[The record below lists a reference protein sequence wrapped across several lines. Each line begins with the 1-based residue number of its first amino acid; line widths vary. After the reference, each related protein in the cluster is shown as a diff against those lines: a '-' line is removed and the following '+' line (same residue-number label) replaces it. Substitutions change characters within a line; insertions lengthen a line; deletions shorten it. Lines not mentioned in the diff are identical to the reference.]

1 MALNF
6 LAGHFF
12 CFNPR
17 LPCGRRLTKTI
28 ITAVGTGFNPRL
40 PCGRRLD
47 LSHIHRLDDCVS
59 IHASRVGGDKRLWAL
74 CKINSSV
81 SIHASR
87 VGGDERNPSHC
98 QSKRASIHA
107 SRVGGNGVFS
117 FVVFGCLGYNPR
129 RPCGRRPRNSD
140 DHHQTRLFQST
151 PPVWEATNHIF
162 SLPYFFMVSIHASR
176 VGGDPGST
184 TTNTTS

>member
-98 QSKRASIHA
+98 QGKRVSIHA
-107 SRVGGNGVFS
+107 SRVGGDYSALFCQPL
-117 FVVFGCLGYNPR
+117 FWR
-129 RPCGRRPRNSD
+129 
-140 DHHQTRLFQST
+140 FQST
-151 PPVWEATNHIF
+151 PPVWEATFRPI
-162 SLPYFFMVSIHASR
+162 PKPTEDGVSIHASR
-176 VGGDPGST
+176 VGGDIWQRRMVPF
-184 TTNTTS
+184 